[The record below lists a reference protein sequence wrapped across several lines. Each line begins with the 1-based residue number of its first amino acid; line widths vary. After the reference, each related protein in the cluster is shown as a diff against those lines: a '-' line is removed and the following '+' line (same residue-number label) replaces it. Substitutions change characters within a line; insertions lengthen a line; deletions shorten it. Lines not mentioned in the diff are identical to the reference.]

1 MAFNIDKFNEAS
13 EYDVVKNL
21 GNLKFLSLEKQPVI
35 EDGKRVEGK
44 YHVSHAIVYSEK
56 IGDNLQLKLT
66 GNQSYEE
73 LPFMTDIRIV
83 GKASPFIYNFDS
95 IVGFGDNRQE
105 ITDYGF
111 SLRVDGYETIK
122 QPSAKA
128 PEKAS

>member
-1 MAFNIDKFNEAS
+1 MAFNIDKFNES
-13 EYDVVKNL
+13 SQYDVLKNL

-44 YHVSHAIVYSEK
+44 FNVSHAIVYSEK

-73 LPFMTDIRIV
+73 LPFMTDIKIV

-95 IVGFGDNRQE
+95 VVGFGDNRQE

-111 SLRVDGYETIK
+111 SLRVDGYETVK
-122 QPSAKA
+122 GNSPKA
-128 PEKAS
+128 PEKG